1 MLSMS
6 SGNTKG
12 ENKLKVEVTPK
23 GRNPLKFKIDDS
35 YLEKL
40 LPILLKMEA
49 EED

>member
-1 MLSMS
+1 MQSVWIS
-6 SGNTKG
+6 G

-35 YLEKL
+35 YLEQL
-40 LPILLKMEA
+40 LPILVKMEA